1 MFKQIETQPRATIT
15 NDGESKIIS
24 PSVTLQS
31 MDGNLAHIW
40 KEGGVYC
47 FGPVTGDVDETI
59 FAGIIETLQ
68 YLAVGNHDTG
78 VDELIWLNF
87 DSDVWNLKIKQRMAE
102 IDARD
107 TPGVTF

>member
-40 KEGGVYC
+40 KEGDVYC
-47 FGPVTGDVDETI
+47 FGPVTGDADETI

-68 YLAVGNHDTG
+68 YLAAMNEDASI
-78 VDELIWLNF
+78 DELRWLQLDPSVLDF
-87 DSDVWNLKIKQRMAE
+87 YKVSLKRLLKS
-102 IDARD
+102 
-107 TPGVTF
+107 